1 MIKERKDY
9 GFLVGYVPT
18 NSSEKIMATPDS
30 PMNICKMILEFK
42 SIPKIKWIYQKGK
55 VLKTQMLSANDIK
68 TEVLNRIEAG
78 GLNNADKIF
87 LYNILK
93 VKLPSHLS
101 ESKTCSRVKGH
112 KKPTIGK
119 RVKTYARKKK

>member
-9 GFLVGYVPT
+9 GFLIGYIAKT
-18 NSSEKIMATPDS
+18 TSEKIITCQDS

-42 SIPKIKWIYQKGK
+42 EVPKIKWIYQKGK
-55 VLKTQMLSANDIK
+55 VLKTQMLSMADIK

-87 LYNILK
+87 LYNVFK
-93 VKLPSHLS
+93 VKLPDHLA
-101 ESKTCSRVKGH
+101 ESKSCSRVKGY
-112 KKPTIGK
+112 KKKSTGK